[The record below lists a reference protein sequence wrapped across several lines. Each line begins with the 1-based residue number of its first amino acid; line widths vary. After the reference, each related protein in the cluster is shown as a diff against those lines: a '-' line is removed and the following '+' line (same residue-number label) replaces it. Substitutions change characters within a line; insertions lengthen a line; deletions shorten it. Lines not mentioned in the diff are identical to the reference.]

1 MVFNSTTS
9 NHTFS
14 ELVACIKP
22 LIQQRKQKAVSFKRK
37 CLVVMVAATYNLL
50 THVNRRVMQSRKPEE
65 NSEPI
70 HSLESRKLHKILKIM
85 TSKVKESLKNSE
97 S

>member
-1 MVFNSTTS
+1 VVFNSTAS

-37 CLVVMVAATYNLL
+37 CLVDMVAATYNLL
-50 THVNRRVMQSRKPEE
+50 THLNRMVLQSHKPEE
-65 NSEPI
+65 NSEPLFI
-70 HSLESRKLHKILKIM
+70 FWNPVNYTKH
-85 TSKVKESLKNSE
+85 
-97 S
+97 